1 MKRLFFIVAL
11 LSSINVFSQITDTL
25 FFGMD
30 KRNPTYFY
38 DCWAD
43 EHMSKVNIGT
53 YSDVNY
59 YPRICAKPVYTNK
72 PLTVI
77 GVAAAVDIKVFN
89 FSVPADTLAEYFQIY
104 EATETSFER
113 VAEVRYDTIIPTKY
127 IELEH
132 DDPYVRDGEQV
143 YAPLFEAYFKTP
155 VTVYDSFYVA
165 YTSWN
170 NEQRLQPNMFG
181 DSIWMSYP
189 PVTIEYLTD
198 IMWPFDSSYLFCRT
212 NLKLRFLPIEGD
224 FYSTIYYQNESMDTT
239 KWYNEPIDFYI
250 PVFPIFD
257 TTLYSDTCA
266 DVSNLSII
274 STDSVSAILSWD
286 STNRNVAWQLAYGIE
301 GTTPNNATVIDV
313 TSTVH
318 RLENL
323 NPAQWYVAYVRAL
336 CDGGEYT
343 NWTDSVRF
351 YIAGDT
357 TQINIPY
364 TILEEYTHIIPNPAT
379 DKVNIF
385 SSFSIRK
392 IEIYSLKGVKV
403 KEEVVSNTS
412 STIDVSNLS
421 EGIYLVKVYT
431 PSGVATKKLVIN

>member
-1 MKRLFFIVAL
+1 M
-11 LSSINVFSQITDTL
+11 
-25 FFGMD
+25 
-30 KRNPTYFY
+30 
-38 DCWAD
+38 
-43 EHMSKVNIGT
+43 
-53 YSDVNY
+53 
-59 YPRICAKPVYTNK
+59 
-72 PLTVI
+72 
-77 GVAAAVDIKVFN
+77 
-89 FSVPADTLAEYFQIY
+89 
-104 EATETSFER
+104 
-113 VAEVRYDTIIPTKY
+113 
-127 IELEH
+127 
-132 DDPYVRDGEQV
+132 
-143 YAPLFEAYFKTP
+143 
-155 VTVYDSFYVA
+155 
-165 YTSWN
+165 
-170 NEQRLQPNMFG
+170 
-181 DSIWMSYP
+181 
-189 PVTIEYLTD
+189 
-198 IMWPFDSSYLFCRT
+198 
-212 NLKLRFLPIEGD
+212 
-224 FYSTIYYQNESMDTT
+224 
-239 KWYNEPIDFYI
+239 
-250 PVFPIFD
+250 
-257 TTLYSDTCA
+257 
-266 DVSNLSII
+266 
-274 STDSVSAILSWD
+274 
-286 STNRNVAWQLAYGIE
+286 
-301 GTTPNNATVIDV
+301 IDV